1 MGLFSDFLWNA
12 VQKILGDI
20 KHNFKKE
27 NPRFFLLFQYLDT
40 LPGDQY
46 LFDWSLPLNAP
57 ELAAQFNLPEYFEDN
72 ILLKTNP
79 GAMYRYV
86 TVFLTASP
94 LEYLLLVG

>member
-1 MGLFSDFLWNA
+1 MD
-12 VQKILGDI
+12 QQQ
-20 KHNFKKE
+20 
-27 NPRFFLLFQYLDT
+27 FFLLFQYLDT

-86 TVFLTASP
+86 SSYFNSDCL
-94 LEYLLLVG
+94 